1 MLVTIASALIVARA
15 LRPQKSLVLAPDMV
29 VTPNDG
35 VQIRFMVV
43 RGGGGT
49 RWKGCFMWW
58 K

>member
-15 LRPQKSLVLAPDMV
+15 LRPQKSLVLAHDMV

-43 RGGGGT
+43 RGGGT
-49 RWKGCFMWW
+49 RWKGCFMRW

>member
-1 MLVTIASALIVARA
+1 LLVTIASALIVARA

-49 RWKGCFMWW
+49 RWKGCFMRW

>member
-29 VTPNDG
+29 VTPNG
-35 VQIRFMVV
+35 AVQIRFMVV
-43 RGGGGT
+43 RGGGT
-49 RWKGCFMWW
+49 RWKGCFMRG